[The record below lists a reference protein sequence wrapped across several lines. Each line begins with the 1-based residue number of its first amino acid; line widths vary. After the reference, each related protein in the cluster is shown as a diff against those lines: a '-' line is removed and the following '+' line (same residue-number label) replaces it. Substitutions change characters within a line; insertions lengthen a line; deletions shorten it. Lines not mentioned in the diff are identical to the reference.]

1 LSLISHTFLKAG
13 AWQPPKGYVSN
24 NIQQAADKKQA
35 DTKTYRVCNNGRNVS
50 VQWYP
55 NKQAIADKVS
65 SPEQLCNTLC
75 AVKGQGECEGQG
87 DQRICSVRLHPKHAI
102 CGRSRGG
109 SYYEVIE
116 HKNSPCHVYF
126 DLDRHDTKF
135 GYRVIRPFP
144 TCFETFLRV
153 GEVPHAHEGGNQ
165 CQSQLSPRWSSVMQA
180 VAAQDINT
188 CQGGYR
194 S

>member
-1 LSLISHTFLKAG
+1 VNLNIKGQLSLISHTFLKAG

-75 AVKGQGECEGQG
+75 AVKDRANVKAKGIKNMQ
-87 DQRICSVRLHPKHAI
+87 CSPPSEACNLW
-102 CGRSRGG
+102 RSRGG

-144 TCFETFLRV
+144 TCFR
-153 GEVPHAHEGGNQ
+153 
-165 CQSQLSPRWSSVMQA
+165 
-180 VAAQDINT
+180 DIPS
-188 CQGGYR
+188 GR
-194 S
+194 